1 MGPEETESEPKSRY
15 DLASHGPKCAEWM
28 DSCINRLYNLKTPQ
42 TTINSLFPPEE
53 IISIL
58 RLTESILMKENSL
71 LEVESPIKIIGDLH
85 ADFEN
90 LKNIFD
96 LIGRVPKDK
105 MVFLGNYVD
114 MGPSGIEL
122 VVLLFCLKIRYKD
135 RIFLL
140 KGNHETPAVNKL
152 YGFYSECQLKYNSAL
167 WWDFQCCFNRLPL
180 ACLISK
186 KVLCVHGG
194 LSPELTSLD
203 KIRSIQRPSE
213 PISSGLEI
221 DLLWADPTNRG
232 DGWFLSYRG
241 ISYLFGKKI
250 VETACKT
257 LKLSLI
263 IRSHMVVPDGY
274 EVMCGRLLITVFS
287 VPNYVGT
294 ANTAAVLSLNEK
306 LEVSYQTSTAAPK
319 LSMQLYIPTIPF
331 TADLNPSKAYENK
344 CIVERFK

>member
-1 MGPEETESEPKSRY
+1 MLFMDVFLITELKTRY
-15 DLASHGPKCAEWM
+15 DLASHDPKCAEWM
-28 DSCINRLYNLKTPQ
+28 DSCINRLYDLKTPQ
-42 TTINSLFPPEE
+42 TTINSLFSPAE

-58 RLTESILMKENSL
+58 RLTESILMEENSL
-71 LEVESPIKIIGDLH
+71 LEVEAPIKIIGDLH

-96 LIGRVPKDK
+96 MIGRVPKEK

-152 YGFYSECQLKYNSAL
+152 YGFYSECQLKYHSAL

-213 PISSGLEI
+213 PIFSGLEM
-221 DLLWADPTNRG
+221 DLLWADPTN
-232 DGWFLSYRG
+232 RG

-263 IRSHMVVPDGY
+263 IRSHMAVPDGY

-287 VPNYVGT
+287 VPNYGGT
-294 ANTAAVLSLNEK
+294 GNNAAVLSLNEK
-306 LEVSYQTSTAAPK
+306 LEVSYQTLNPTPQP
-319 LSMQLYIPTIPF
+319 SMYLYIPTIPL
-331 TADLNPSKAYENK
+331 TADLNPSKVYEDK
-344 CIVERFK
+344 CMVTRFN